1 MIALLLIGIPLVGLG
16 LLQLVFMVEER
27 ITDESYL

>member
-1 MIALLLIGIPLVGLG
+1 MIALLLIATPLVGLG
-16 LLQLVFMVEER
+16 LLQLVFMLEER